1 MQESGY
7 PIVDVI
13 YETTGSY
20 AATCVLISFLIVLLF
35 FSAVSTVASSSRQ
48 IWSFARDH
56 VSPTSHFTAL
66 CPSTNRNQGFPY
78 SEWIRQ
84 VRPGSEVPVNSLL
97 VCLVVSLILACI
109 NFGSD
114 VALNAILSVSN
125 AALLL
130 SYIISIGALRLRRI
144 RGEPLPPRRWS
155 LGRYGGF
162 INDLTLCF
170 LVVAFFFSFWPS
182 YVLVGDA
189 TALADFN
196 WAVVVLAIVGILA
209 FVYYFAGGRNKYV
222 APVSLVK
229 KE

>member
-1 MQESGY
+1 M
-7 PIVDVI
+7 
-13 YETTGSY
+13 
-20 AATCVLISFLIVLLF
+20 LISFLIVLLF

-48 IWSFARDH
+48 IWSFSRDH
-56 VSPTSHFTAL
+56 VSSLPRSVIPCTSIDHK
-66 CPSTNRNQGFPY
+66 QGFPY

-84 VRPGSEVPVNSLL
+84 VRPGSEVPVNSLI

-155 LGRYGGF
+155 LGRYGGI

-182 YVLVGDA
+182 YVLIGDA

-209 FVYYFAGGRNKYV
+209 FVYYFAGGRDKYV

-229 KE
+229 TE

>member
-1 MQESGY
+1 M
-7 PIVDVI
+7 DVI
-13 YETTGSY
+13 YEITGSY
-20 AATCVLISFLIVLLF
+20 AGTCVLIAFLIVLLF

-56 VSPTSHFTAL
+56 VREVAL
-66 CPSTNRNQGFPY
+66 EDFSLQADFYQGLPF

-84 VRPGSEVPVNSLL
+84 VRPGSDVPVNSLV

-109 NFGSD
+109 NFGSN

-155 LGRYGGF
+155 LGRYGGLV
-162 INDLTLCF
+162 NDVTLVF

-182 YVLVGDA
+182 YVLIGDA
-189 TALADFN
+189 TAAADFN
-196 WAVVVLAIVGILA
+196 WAVVVLVIVGILA
-209 FVYYFAGGRNKYV
+209 FGYYLTGGRHKYV

-229 KE
+229 AE

>member
-1 MQESGY
+1 M
-7 PIVDVI
+7 
-13 YETTGSY
+13 
-20 AATCVLISFLIVLLF
+20 
-35 FSAVSTVASSSRQ
+35 
-48 IWSFARDH
+48 
-56 VSPTSHFTAL
+56 
-66 CPSTNRNQGFPY
+66 
-78 SEWIRQ
+78 
-84 VRPGSEVPVNSLL
+84 RPGSEVPVNSLI

-144 RGEPLPPRRWS
+144 RGGPLPPRRWS
-155 LGRYGGF
+155 LGRYGGI
-162 INDLTLCF
+162 INDLTLVF

-182 YVLVGDA
+182 YVLIGDA

-209 FVYYFAGGRNKYV
+209 FVYYWAGGRNKYV

-229 KE
+229 AE